1 MCWLS
6 SCTTR
11 TCPLLLCVPTPGRL
25 QPHHSHKHSC
35 YTWCAPAQVARNCQ
49 PQSKNWWDRCAWV
62 LARAAMNSQG
72 GCNQA
77 RPSPVQLLTLMRRVA
92 QLSCFCV
99 QGCQQCVLGSTTSSL
114 DRSAALAQQCSYS
127 SHATAQYN
135 GMLLELALPWAG
147 EGDGVGEWLG
157 LAVEGLVISTRVDT
171 GAGLAVPPAGEGM
184 GWGSRWSW
192 GFRYRQGHCAIGQ
205 KQ

>member
-135 GMLLELALPWAG
+135 GMLYLVDASVLPLLHHCCVCFPEVRSSGQAMGLRAWFAATYPLCGRDRLHKVAGALG
-147 EGDGVGEWLG
+147 TSIG
-157 LAVEGLVISTRVDT
+157 I
-171 GAGLAVPPAGEGM
+171 
-184 GWGSRWSW
+184 
-192 GFRYRQGHCAIGQ
+192 HCLSAAATY
-205 KQ
+205 